1 MSNEFSKKNIQDIV
15 KRIVKENIQTPN
27 SVENV
32 SDEKFMESIDI
43 NSIASI
49 KIIVAI
55 EDEFGIEFDNNLL
68 DVELFQSLDGLVS
81 YVQNKIRQ
89 RQGEISF

>member
-15 KRIVKENIQTPN
+15 KRIVKENIQNPN

>member
-15 KRIVKENIQTPN
+15 KRIVKENIPN